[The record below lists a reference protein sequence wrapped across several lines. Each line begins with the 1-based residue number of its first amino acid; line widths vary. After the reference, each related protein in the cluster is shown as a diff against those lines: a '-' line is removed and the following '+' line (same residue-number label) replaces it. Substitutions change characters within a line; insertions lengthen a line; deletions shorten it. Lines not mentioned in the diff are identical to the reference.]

1 MRPPTYHGAIG
12 VTTTSPMVQEE
23 PNAQTRQG
31 AQDVANPGPLPGSL
45 PSKPPKSV
53 HPHPDDDNDHHRENE
68 RTSPPRK
75 RPRTQAIPRAAPP
88 PPTPSTQ
95 PPQMS
100 PSISTNDRVP
110 APAQPSARFHIQP
123 VNQFRGASAS
133 IKRPQEVVH
142 FSYDDHHQYKEDE
155 SGINYYCPPQLGAD
169 LKEGY
174 NTFRHYEDE
183 TDPHLDSLLR
193 AVMSKEKQTG
203 KKEQADFVTWRG
215 MMTKIMTAPFD
226 MFAEFSM
233 FVTLRDGTIYIE
245 EDFPARAAQR
255 AQEATRPRPK
265 WQDPNMPDHKMMTY
279 WGYKFE
285 TLSLLSTPP
294 PDTPKETIEARPRA
308 PVSNYAQHCSIVRT
322 GFGPHTLLL
331 GGEVDGLSAPKPSS
345 PTEPIPWIELKTAE
359 SLPPNPSNRDILKFE
374 RKLLKF
380 WAQSFLLG
388 VPKIIIG
395 WRSKLGI
402 LTGVQELET
411 NKIPGMVRRGTQCWD
426 GNTCINFAAAFL
438 GWLRSVVTEQGKVY
452 RLKLE
457 KKAGIV
463 EVGEVRDASGGIVS
477 KEFEEWR
484 TELEQRHGDAKE
496 EE

>member
-1 MRPPTYHGAIG
+1 MA
-12 VTTTSPMVQEE
+12 QEQ
-23 PNAQTRQG
+23 PDAQVKQD
-31 AQDVANPGPLPGSL
+31 AQDIANLAPLPGSL
-45 PSKPPKSV
+45 PRKPPKLTY
-53 HPHPDDDNDHHRENE
+53 PHSDEDSEHNSE
-68 RTSPPRK
+68 RISPRK
-75 RPRTQAIPRAAPP
+75 RPRTHAIARVAPP
-88 PPTPSTQ
+88 PPTPSAQ
-95 PPQMS
+95 PPAMS

-110 APAQPSARFHIQP
+110 ARAPPSARFSIQP

-142 FSYDDHHQYKEDE
+142 FSYDDDHKYKEDA
-155 SGINYYCPPQLGAD
+155 SGINYYCPPQLGSD

-174 NTFRHYEDE
+174 DTFRRYEDK

-193 AVMSKEKQTG
+193 AVMSKEKKTG
-203 KKEQADFVTWRG
+203 KIEEADFVTWRG

-233 FVTLRDGTIYIE
+233 FATLRDGTIYIE
-245 EDFPARAAQR
+245 EDFPARAAQL
-255 AQEATRPRPK
+255 AQEATRPPPK

-285 TLSLLSTPP
+285 TLSLLPTPP
-294 PDTPKETIEARPRA
+294 PQTPKEIITARPKA

-331 GGEVDGLSAPKPSS
+331 GGEVDGLSAPKPPS
-345 PTEPIPWIELKTAE
+345 PSEPVPWIELKTAE

-388 VPKIIIG
+388 VPRIIVG
-395 WRSKLGI
+395 WRSKMGI

-438 GWLRSVVTEQGKVY
+438 GWLKSVVTEDGKVY

-457 KKAGIV
+457 KKAGVV
-463 EVGEVRDASGGIVS
+463 EVGEVRDAAGGIVS

-484 TELEQRHGDAKE
+484 RELNEKRGDSKE
-496 EE
+496 E

>member
-1 MRPPTYHGAIG
+1 MA
-12 VTTTSPMVQEE
+12 QEE
-23 PNAQTRQG
+23 PDKQRE
-31 AQDVANPGPLPGSL
+31 QDTEDIANPAPLPGTL
-45 PSKPPKSV
+45 PPKPPAFTQ
-53 HPHPDDDNDHHRENE
+53 PHPDDDDDNKDMDNE
-68 RTSPPRK
+68 RTSAPRK

-88 PPTPSTQ
+88 RPTPSTQ
-95 PPQMS
+95 PPQLS
-100 PSISTNDRVP
+100 TSIPANNLAP
-110 APAQPSARFHIQP
+110 APALPSARFDIQP

-142 FSYDDHHQYKEDE
+142 FSYDDDHQYKEDE

-169 LKEGY
+169 LKAGY
-174 NTFRHYEDE
+174 NTFRNHEE
-183 TDPHLDSLLR
+183 KTDPHLDSLLR
-193 AVMSKEKQTG
+193 AVMSKEKKTG
-203 KKEQADFVTWRG
+203 KKEEADFVTWRG

-233 FVTLRDGTIYIE
+233 FATLHDGAIYIE
-245 EDFPARAAQR
+245 EDFPARAAQQI
-255 AQEATRPRPK
+255 QEAARPPPK
-265 WQDPNMPDHKMMTY
+265 WQDPSMPDHKMMTY

-294 PDTPKETIEARPRA
+294 PETPRETIDARPRA

-322 GFGPHTLLL
+322 GFGSQTLLL

-345 PTEPIPWIELKTAE
+345 PSEPIPWIELKTAE

-395 WRSKLGI
+395 WRSKMGI

-426 GNTCINFAAAFL
+426 GNSCINFAAAFL
-438 GWLRSVVTEQGKVY
+438 GWLRSVVKEEGKVY

-457 KKAGIV
+457 KKAGFV
-463 EVGEVRDASGGIVS
+463 EVREVRDAAGGIVS
-477 KEFEEWR
+477 KEFKEWR

-496 EE
+496 EK